1 MQVLRRSVVALC
13 AASAILVLIGCG
25 GLGVNLGSGTGR
37 GSQIVSRVNIQVQS
51 GPNIPN
57 VIINHTILMQAVAC
71 FLNGSTCYVSSTQGA
86 VWGIINGTSA
96 GCGGVAASG
105 GSYSCTTS
113 AAFTGGILLFNG
125 DCVTPYTGAV
135 TQTICVLGASFGRV
149 GSPATAG
156 LTATVSGVT
165 GQVTVNVL

>member
-13 AASAILVLIGCG
+13 AASAIFALVGCG
-25 GLGVNLGSGTGR
+25 GLGVNIGSGTSK
-37 GSQIVSRVNIQVQS
+37 GSQIVSQVNIQVQS
-51 GPNIPN
+51 GINIPN
-57 VIINHTILMQAVAC
+57 VTINHTLLMTAIAC
-71 FLNGSTCYVSSTQGA
+71 FKNGSNCYVSSTQGA
-86 VWGIINGTSA
+86 VWGIINSTGV
-96 GCGGVAASG
+96 GCGGVVPSG

-135 TQTICVLGASFGRV
+135 TQTICVFGLSFGRT
-149 GSPATAG
+149 SPGTAG

-165 GQVTVNVL
+165 GQVTVSVQ